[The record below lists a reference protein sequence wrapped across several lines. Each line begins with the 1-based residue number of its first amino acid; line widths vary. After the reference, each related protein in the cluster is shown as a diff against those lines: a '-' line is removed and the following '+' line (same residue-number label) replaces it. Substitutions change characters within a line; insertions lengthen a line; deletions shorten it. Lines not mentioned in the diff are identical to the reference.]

1 MKATTFIKKHSPATI
16 IGGAVIEDTTTGQPV
31 YIFTSGTSAGKF
43 WAKAYKRNPN
53 LSMAKVKARLF
64 DYLSEKNL
72 MRDVWSV

>member
-1 MKATTFIKKHSPATI
+1 MKTTTFIKKHSPATI
-16 IGGAVIEDTTTGQPV
+16 IGGAVIEDITTGQPV